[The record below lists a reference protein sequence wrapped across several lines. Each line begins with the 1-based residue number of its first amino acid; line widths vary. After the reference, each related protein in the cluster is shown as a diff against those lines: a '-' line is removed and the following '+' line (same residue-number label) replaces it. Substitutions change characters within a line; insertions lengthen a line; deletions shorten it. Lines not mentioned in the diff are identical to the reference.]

1 MNLRLLLDTHI
12 AIRWLVQPKRLSSEQ
27 RRVLRRAA
35 DQGLQFGVSAM
46 SLLEIAIKFRIV
58 GEAGTARDLLAMLET
73 SAIVQIL
80 PLTAEIALD
89 VMGLTQV
96 LRDPS
101 DCAIVATARV
111 HGLKLLTSD
120 QRIIQSKLVSV
131 IE

>member
-1 MNLRLLLDTHI
+1 LLLDTHI

-46 SLLEIAIKFRIV
+46 SLLEIAIKFRIG
-58 GEAGTARDLLAMLET
+58 GEAGTARDLLALVET
-73 SAIVQIL
+73 SPVIQIL
-80 PLTAEIALD
+80 PLTTEIALD
-89 VMGLTQV
+89 LMGLTQV
-96 LRDPS
+96 LRDPVDS
-101 DCAIVATARV
+101 AIVATARV